1 MVDNLIM
8 VGTFKAFKAQR
19 SSLDCLEQWRWRNI
33 ATAATRRMPRGASMG
48 PDRCGAAQLK
58 KRALFKRFARLP
70 LAHGEIRCAEQKP
83 AANIAPSI
91 FNSCSGC
98 KCA

>member
-8 VGTFKAFKAQR
+8 VGAFKAFEAQR
-19 SSLDCLEQWRWRNI
+19 SSLDRLEQRRWRNF
-33 ATAATRRMPRGASMG
+33 ATAAMRQMPRGASMG
-48 PDRCGAAQLK
+48 PSRCEAAQLK

-83 AANIAPSI
+83 AANIAALDPQ
-91 FNSCSGC
+91 
-98 KCA
+98 